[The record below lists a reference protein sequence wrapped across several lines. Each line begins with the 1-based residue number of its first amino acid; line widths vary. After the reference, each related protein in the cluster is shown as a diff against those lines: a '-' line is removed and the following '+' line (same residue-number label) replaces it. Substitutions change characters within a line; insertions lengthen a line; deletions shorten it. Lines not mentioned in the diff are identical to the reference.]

1 MRTGELMKGLKY
13 EVLRGTD
20 ETDVERISW
29 DSRKVRRNTLFI
41 CVKGKNV
48 DRHDFAPQ
56 AAQAGATVLVVE
68 REVPGVPADVNVIK
82 VDNTRAAMA
91 HIAAAWYGE
100 PSKYMNL
107 IGITGTN
114 GKTSVSWFVAKILE
128 ASGRKAGIIGTI
140 ENRTGSGRI
149 KTEKLN
155 PTTPD
160 SIELQAAL
168 REMLD
173 GGVSD
178 VAMEVTSVALE
189 NHRVD
194 QCRFDVGVFT
204 NLTQDHLDEHGT
216 MENYK
221 NAKLKLFG
229 LCKYGVVNAD
239 DPVCREIRETAACD
253 LLLTYGVKNEADL
266 KAENIEY
273 TMNGVRFTL
282 NFNNVKRSIFLKVP
296 GKFSVYNILAAIG
309 ACHLSGLTLEQI
321 ARGVERI
328 DGVKGRFE
336 AVPNARDY
344 LVVVDYAH
352 TPDGLENVLTS
363 IREFSKGKV
372 IAVFGCGGDRDRSK
386 RPQMGEIAGR
396 LADFCILTSDNPRTE
411 EPSGIIA
418 DIEKGILKTKCPY
431 QKVVNRKDA
440 IFRALKAAEPQDVVL
455 IAGKGHENYQ
465 MFADK
470 TIHFDDGEV
479 VREYFEMAAI
489 R

>member
-1 MRTGELMKGLKY
+1 MLAGELMKDLKY
-13 EVLRGTD
+13 EVLQGTD
-20 ETDVERISW
+20 EVRVDRIAW
-29 DSRKVRRNTLFI
+29 DSRKVRRDTLFI

-48 DRHDFAPQ
+48 DRHDFALQ
-56 AAQAGATVLVVE
+56 AAEAGATVLVVE
-68 REVPGVPADVNVIK
+68 RGVDGIPGDRSILR
-82 VDNTRAAMA
+82 VDNTREAMA
-91 HIAAAWYGE
+91 HIAAAYYGE
-100 PSKYMNL
+100 PSKYLNL
-107 IGITGTN
+107 LGITGTN
-114 GKTSVSWFVAKILE
+114 GKTSVSWFIAKILE
-128 ASGRKAGIIGTI
+128 TAGRKAGIIGTI
-140 ENRTGSGRI
+140 ENRTGRGRI
-149 KTEKLN
+149 RTEKLN

-194 QCRFDVGVFT
+194 RCRFDVGVFT

-221 NAKLKLFG
+221 NAKLKLFRM
-229 LCKYGVVNAD
+229 CRYGVVNAD
-239 DPVCREIRETAACD
+239 DPVCRDIRETASCD
-253 LLLTYGVKNEADL
+253 LLVTYGIENEADL

-282 NFNNVKRSIFLKVP
+282 KFNGIKREIFIKVP
-296 GKFSVYNILAAIG
+296 GRFSVYNILAAIG

-321 ARGVERI
+321 VRGVERI

-336 AVPNARDY
+336 AVPNTKNC
-344 LVVVDYAH
+344 LVVIDYAH
-352 TPDGLENVLTS
+352 TPDGLENVLAS
-363 IREFSKGKV
+363 IREFSKRKV
-372 IAVFGCGGDRDRSK
+372 IAVFGCGGDRDRTK
-386 RPQMGEIAGR
+386 RPQMGEIAGT

-411 EPSGIIA
+411 DPSRIIE
-418 DIEKGILKTKCPY
+418 DIEEGILKTGCPY

-479 VREYFEMAAI
+479 VKEYYEMAAI